1 MTTSETG
8 AGVWKCLKGTPEQL
22 AAIQRILDGQMPL
35 PAPAAAA
42 PAAAAAPPPVVVVA
56 TAPEGRPPEPF
67 IDKAEAAQR
76 LGIQQRTLDEW
87 LHDGRVPFYRIGCSV
102 RMCWSEVQAFLAD
115 TCRVNRRNPKRR
127 LNPSTRT
134 PK

>member
-1 MTTSETG
+1 MTTGETG
-8 AGVWKCLKGTPEQL
+8 PGVWKCLKGTPEQL

-42 PAAAAAPPPVVVVA
+42 PAAAAVPPPVVVVA
-56 TAPEGRPPEPF
+56 TAPEGGPPEPF

-87 LHDGRVPFYRIGCSV
+87 LHDGRVPFYRIGRSV
-102 RMCWSEVQAFLAD
+102 RMRWSEVQAFLAD
-115 TCRVNRRNPKRR
+115 TCRVNRRSPKRK
-127 LNPSTRT
+127 LNR
-134 PK
+134 

>member
-1 MTTSETG
+1 MTTGETG
-8 AGVWKCLKGTPEQL
+8 PGVWKCLKGTPEQL

-42 PAAAAAPPPVVVVA
+42 PAAAPPPVVVVA
-56 TAPEGRPPEPF
+56 TAPEGGPPEPF

-115 TCRVNRRNPKRR
+115 TCRVNRRSPKRK
-127 LNPSTRT
+127 LNR
-134 PK
+134 